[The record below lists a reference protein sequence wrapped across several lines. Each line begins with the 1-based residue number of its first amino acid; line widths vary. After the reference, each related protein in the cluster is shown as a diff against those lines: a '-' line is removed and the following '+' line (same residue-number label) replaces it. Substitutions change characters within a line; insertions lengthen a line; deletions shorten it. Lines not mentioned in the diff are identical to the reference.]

1 MLNRLERV
9 RDAGADDG
17 GAFDIRDA
25 LNFAWRQW
33 KVIAGVMAFAV
44 LLGAIHVARQTPL
57 YTATAQL
64 FLDPSR
70 EKTSTQDLLFTD
82 LMLFDQ
88 SAIES
93 QIAIIRSSAMLKRVV
108 EKERLLTD
116 QEFGGAP
123 APAPATGL
131 LATLRSWISRS
142 AQPAPD
148 KSGEA
153 PAISEAFDASAPATI
168 ATIEAI
174 KGAVS
179 VQRAGQA
186 YVLNVSFTSSDPN
199 KAARLANAVA
209 DAFVVDKLDAR
220 FESAKRASAWL
231 SDRLVELRKQLRES
245 EEAVARFRA
254 ENNLAQ
260 ASQGGTLN
268 QEQLGQLNARLVAA
282 RAEAAEKKTRVDIL
296 QKIEAKGGNISALP
310 DTMATGAIV
319 DLRKQANE
327 ISRQEADLLARYSRN
342 HPSVV
347 NIHAQLAD
355 IQRAINAETQ
365 RLAANIR
372 NDYELAKARREA
384 IEKTMR
390 EATGQADIDN
400 TKAITLRELERNA
413 AVNKS
418 LFEDFL
424 QRARVT
430 QEQSTFEA
438 REARVITPALPP
450 GAPSAPKK
458 MQAMLTALL
467 IGLIAGVGGAYA
479 LEMFNAGFTTPREI
493 ETMLDLP
500 LLASISRMDARELA
514 VDGAVLSLPQFAI
527 AKPLSRFSEEL
538 RTLRNAIQMS
548 DVDHPPKVLQV
559 SSSVPGEGKT
569 TLTLSLASSA
579 TFSNL
584 KTLVIDADLRRSF
597 ASRYFGV
604 EKSKGLVDYLVGEAD
619 LQSVILR
626 DERTKVWVL
635 PAGGKTQ
642 NPADLLGSEKLK
654 ALIAA
659 LREKFDLVIIDTP
672 PTGPVVD
679 SLILSTLVDKVVFVV
694 RWASTARELVS
705 NSVQRLGGHPKVAG
719 VVFSQVID
727 ARMQKYGRYGYAHYY
742 GSRDYKN
749 YYNE

>member
-1 MLNRLERV
+1 MLNRLDQT
-9 RDAGADDG
+9 RDASVEET
-17 GAFDIRDA
+17 GAFDMRDA
-25 LNFAWRQW
+25 LNFVWRQW
-33 KVIAGVMAFAV
+33 KLIVAVTAIAL
-44 LLGAIHVARQTPL
+44 LLGSLHVARQTPL

-70 EKTSTQDLLFTD
+70 EKNSTQDLLFTD

-93 QIAIIRSSAMLKRVV
+93 QIAIIRSSAMLRRVV
-108 EKERLLTD
+108 EKEHLLD
-116 QEFGGAP
+116 DPEFGGAP
-123 APAPATGL
+123 PPAPATGL
-131 LATLRSWISRS
+131 MTTLRGWFSRS
-142 AQPAPD
+142 AGSAQEKPVA
-148 KSGEA
+148 A
-153 PAISEAFDASAPATI
+153 PAITEPFDPSAPATV

-174 KGAVS
+174 KGAINV
-179 VQRAGQA
+179 VRAGQA
-186 YVLNVSFTSSDPN
+186 YVLNVSFTSADPV

-209 DAFVVDKLDAR
+209 DAYVVDKLDAR
-220 FESAKRASAWL
+220 FESAKRASSWL

-254 ENNLAQ
+254 DNNLAQ
-260 ASQGGTLN
+260 STQGGTLN
-268 QEQLGQLNARLVAA
+268 QDQLGQLNARLVAA
-282 RAEAAEKKTRVDIL
+282 RAETAEKKTRVDIL
-296 QKIEAKGGNISALP
+296 QKIESRGGNITALP
-310 DTMATGAIV
+310 DTMTTGAIA

-347 NIHAQLAD
+347 NVHAQLSD
-355 IQRAINAETQ
+355 IQRAIGVETQ
-365 RLAANIR
+365 RLSANVR
-372 NDYELAKARREA
+372 NDYELAKARQDA
-384 IEKTMR
+384 IEKTLR

-450 GAPSAPKK
+450 GAPSSPKK
-458 MQAMLTALL
+458 MQALLTALL
-467 IGLIAGVGGAYA
+467 LGLVSGVGAGYA
-479 LEMFNAGFTTPREI
+479 LELLNAGFTTPRQV
-493 ETMLDLP
+493 ETLLDLP
-500 LLASISRMDARELA
+500 LLAAISKMDTRELT
-514 VDGAVLSLPQFAI
+514 VDGTVLDIPQYAV

-548 DVDHPPKVLQV
+548 DVDHPPKVLQI
-559 SSSVPGEGKT
+559 SSSIPAEGKT
-569 TLTLSLASSA
+569 TLTLALAGSA
-579 TFSNL
+579 TFSGL
-584 KTLVIDADLRRSF
+584 KTLVIDADLRRSS
-597 ASRYFGV
+597 ASRYFGAD
-604 EKSKGLVDYLVGEAD
+604 KKKGLVDYLVGDAE
-619 LQSVILR
+619 LQAVIYL
-626 DERTKVWVL
+626 DERTKVWLL

-654 ALIAA
+654 ALIAM
-659 LREKFDLVIIDTP
+659 LRTKFDLVIIDTP

-679 SLILSTLVDKVVFVV
+679 SLIISTLVDKVIFVV
-694 RWASTARELVS
+694 RWASTAREMVS
-705 NSVQRLGGHPKVAG
+705 HSIQRLGGHPKVAG

-727 ARMQKYGRYGYAHYY
+727 SRAQRYGKYGYSHYY
-742 GSRDYKN
+742 GGRYYKN
-749 YYNE
+749 YYTE

>member
-1 MLNRLERV
+1 MLNRLDQT
-9 RDAGADDG
+9 RDASVEET
-17 GAFDIRDA
+17 GAFDMRDA
-25 LNFAWRQW
+25 LNFVWRQW
-33 KVIAGVMAFAV
+33 KLIVAVTAIAL
-44 LLGAIHVARQTPL
+44 LLGSLHVARQTPL

-70 EKTSTQDLLFTD
+70 EKNSTQDLLFTD

-93 QIAIIRSSAMLKRVV
+93 QIAIIRSSAMLRRVV
-108 EKERLLTD
+108 EKEHLLD
-116 QEFGGAP
+116 DPEFGGAP
-123 APAPATGL
+123 PPAPATGL
-131 LATLRSWISRS
+131 MTTLRGWFSRS
-142 AQPAPD
+142 AGSAQEKPVA
-148 KSGEA
+148 A
-153 PAISEAFDASAPATI
+153 PAITEPFDPSAPATV

-174 KGAVS
+174 KGAINV
-179 VQRAGQA
+179 VRAGQA
-186 YVLNVSFTSSDPN
+186 YVLNVSFTSADPV

-209 DAFVVDKLDAR
+209 DAYVVDKLDAR
-220 FESAKRASAWL
+220 FESAKRASSWL

-254 ENNLAQ
+254 DNNLAQ
-260 ASQGGTLN
+260 STQGATLN
-268 QEQLGQLNARLVAA
+268 QDQLGQLNARLVAA
-282 RAEAAEKKTRVDIL
+282 RAETAEKKTRVDIL
-296 QKIEAKGGNISALP
+296 QKIESRGGNITALP
-310 DTMATGAIV
+310 DTMTTGAIA

-347 NIHAQLAD
+347 NVHAQLSD
-355 IQRAINAETQ
+355 IQRAIGVETQ
-365 RLAANIR
+365 RLSANVR
-372 NDYELAKARREA
+372 NDYELAKARQDA
-384 IEKTMR
+384 IEKTLR

-450 GAPSAPKK
+450 GAPSSPKK
-458 MQAMLTALL
+458 MQALLTALL
-467 IGLIAGVGGAYA
+467 LGLVSGVGAGYA
-479 LEMFNAGFTTPREI
+479 LELLNAGFTTPRQV
-493 ETMLDLP
+493 ETLLDLP
-500 LLASISRMDARELA
+500 LLAAISKMDSRELT
-514 VDGAVLSLPQFAI
+514 VDGTVLDIPQYAV

-548 DVDHPPKVLQV
+548 DVDHPPKVLQI
-559 SSSVPGEGKT
+559 SSSIPAEGKT
-569 TLTLSLASSA
+569 TLTLALAGSA
-579 TFSNL
+579 TFSGL
-584 KTLVIDADLRRSF
+584 KTLVIDADLRRSS
-597 ASRYFGV
+597 ASRYFGAD
-604 EKSKGLVDYLVGEAD
+604 KKKGLVDYLVGDAE
-619 LQSVILR
+619 LQAVIYL
-626 DERTKVWVL
+626 DERTKVWLL

-654 ALIAA
+654 ALIAM
-659 LREKFDLVIIDTP
+659 LRTKFDLVIIDTP

-679 SLILSTLVDKVVFVV
+679 SLIISTLVDKVIFVV
-694 RWASTARELVS
+694 RWASTAREMVS
-705 NSVQRLGGHPKVAG
+705 HSIQRLGGHPKVAG

-727 ARMQKYGRYGYAHYY
+727 SRAQRYGKYGYSHYY
-742 GSRDYKN
+742 GGRYYKN
-749 YYNE
+749 YYTE

>member
-1 MLNRLERV
+1 MLKRIDQM
-9 RDAGADDG
+9 RDANTEEA
-17 GAFDIRDA
+17 GAFDMRDA
-25 LNFAWRQW
+25 FNFVWRQW
-33 KVIAGVMAFAV
+33 KLITAVTAFSL

-57 YTATAQL
+57 YSATAQL
-64 FLDPSR
+64 FLDPNR

-108 EKERLLTD
+108 EKERLVND
-116 QEFGGAP
+116 PEFGGAP
-123 APAPATGL
+123 QPAAPTGL
-131 LATLRSWISRS
+131 MATLRGLFAR
-142 AQPAPD
+142 APPD
-148 KSGEA
+148 KTAEA
-153 PAISEAFDASAPATI
+153 PAITEPFDAAAPAAV

-174 KGAVS
+174 KSAIN

-186 YVLNVSFTSSDPN
+186 YVLNVSFTSADPN

-209 DAFVVDKLDAR
+209 DAYVVDKLDAR
-220 FESAKRASAWL
+220 FEAAKRASTWL
-231 SDRLVELRKQLRES
+231 SERLVELRKQLRES

-260 ASQGGTLN
+260 ATQGNTLN

-282 RAEAAEKKTRVDIL
+282 RAETAEKKTRVDIL

-327 ISRQEADLLARYSRN
+327 VSRQEADLLARYSRN

-347 NIHAQLAD
+347 NVHAQLTD

-365 RLAANIR
+365 RLGANIH
-372 NDYELAKARREA
+372 NDFELAKARQEA

-390 EATGQADIDN
+390 EATGQAGIDS

-438 REARVITPALPP
+438 RDARVITPALPP

-467 IGLIAGVGGAYA
+467 IGLVAGVGGAYT
-479 LEMFNAGFTTPREI
+479 LELFNAGFTTPREV
-493 ETMLDLP
+493 ETILDLP
-500 LLASISRMDARELA
+500 LLASISRMDSRELT
-514 VDGAVLSLPQFAI
+514 VDGAILSIPQFAV

-548 DVDHPPKVLQV
+548 DVDHPPKVLQI
-559 SSSVPGEGKT
+559 SSSIPGEGKT

-584 KTLVIDADLRRSF
+584 KTLVIDADLRRSS
-597 ASRYFGV
+597 ASRYFGM
-604 EKSKGLVDYLVGEAD
+604 EKSKGLVDHLIGDAD
-619 LQSVILR
+619 LQSVIYF
-626 DERTKVWVL
+626 DQKTKVWVL
-635 PAGGKTQ
+635 PAGEKTQ

-654 ALIAA
+654 ALIAL

-679 SLILSTLVDKVVFVV
+679 SLIISTLVDKVIFVV

-705 NSVQRLGGHPKVAG
+705 HSIQRLSGHPKVAG

-727 ARMQKYGRYGYAHYY
+727 SRAQKYGKYGYSHYY
-742 GSRDYKN
+742 GGRYYKN
-749 YYNE
+749 YYTE